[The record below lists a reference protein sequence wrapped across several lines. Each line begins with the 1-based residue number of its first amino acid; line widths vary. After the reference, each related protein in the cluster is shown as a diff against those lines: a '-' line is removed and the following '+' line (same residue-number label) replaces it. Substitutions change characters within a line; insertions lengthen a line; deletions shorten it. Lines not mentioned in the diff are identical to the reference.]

1 MDSIGQEI
9 AWKHARCEAEW
20 QYIYLTIIEIVKD
33 LRIVP
38 FITAVSAERER
49 EIPYSIAR
57 RKNLLGYTGEK
68 GSNIRGNIS
77 LKRERFIAKIFNN
90 LVLCKFMW
98 GTGDTDPSP
107 SSKSNQA

>member
-9 AWKHARCEAEW
+9 AWKHVRCEAEW

-38 FITAVSAERER
+38 FLTAVSAERER

-57 RKNLLGYTGEK
+57 RKKSLGIYKRK
-68 GSNIRGNIS
+68 G
-77 LKRERFIAKIFNN
+77 
-90 LVLCKFMW
+90 
-98 GTGDTDPSP
+98 
-107 SSKSNQA
+107 